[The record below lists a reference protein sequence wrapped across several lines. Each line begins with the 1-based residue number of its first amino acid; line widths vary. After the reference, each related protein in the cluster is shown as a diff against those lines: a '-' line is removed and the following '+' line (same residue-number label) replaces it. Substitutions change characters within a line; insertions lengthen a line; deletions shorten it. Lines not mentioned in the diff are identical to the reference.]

1 MNGGTTGAI
10 LGAALG
16 TGLLLVRAGI
26 PLRRRPSLDDRVLP
40 YLAGLQPAG
49 QERVQSAFLPCAAVR
64 LGGRAGLGVGV
75 IGPGVIGPGVIGA
88 GVVGAV
94 VGPWMRSMGDTLGR
108 VVGGA
113 AAIQRRLGRAG
124 TALSVE
130 EFRIEQVTW
139 GLLAAAAT
147 AAAGSMGIWGGRLS
161 PAALLLGIVCAFAGG
176 VLLRDQR
183 LSGQVQERER
193 AMLAE
198 FPAIADLLAL
208 SVAAGAGPVSALE
221 RVAHTA
227 NGALASEFR
236 DLLGDIAGGTP
247 VVAALDAL
255 AGRTGVSAVARF
267 ASTLAVAVERGTPLV
282 EVLHAQAADVREAG
296 RRELLEAGARKEVL
310 MMVPVVFLVLPVTVV
325 FAFFPGVVGLQLTA
339 S

>member
-1 MNGGTTGAI
+1 MNGALTGAI

-16 TGLLLVRAGI
+16 TGLLLVQAGI
-26 PLRRRPSLDDRVLP
+26 SFRRRPSLDDRVLP
-40 YLAGLQPAG
+40 YLAGLQTVGREHIKPSG
-49 QERVQSAFLPCAAVR
+49 RSGWPSGGERVIGSGLIGARVA
-64 LGGRAGLGVGV
+64 GAGL
-75 IGPGVIGPGVIGA
+75 
-88 GVVGAV
+88 VGAIA
-94 VGPWMRSMGDTLGR
+94 GPWMRSLGDTLGR

-113 AAIQRRLGRAG
+113 VAIQRRLGRAG
-124 TALSVE
+124 TGLSVE

-147 AAAGSMGIWGGRLS
+147 AAVGSMGIWGGRLS
-161 PAALLLGIVCAFAGG
+161 PAALLLGIISAFAGG

-221 RVAHTA
+221 RVARTA

-236 DLLGDIAGGTP
+236 DLLSDIATGTP
-247 VVAALDAL
+247 VVTALDAL
-255 AGRTGVSAVARF
+255 AGRTGVPAVARF

>member
-1 MNGGTTGAI
+1 MNGATTGAI

-49 QERVQSAFLPCAAVR
+49 QERIQSAFCPSAAVP
-64 LGGRAGLGVGV
+64 LGGRAGLGVRV
-75 IGPGVIGPGVIGA
+75 IGAGVIGA

-147 AAAGSMGIWGGRLS
+147 AAAGSMWIWGGRLS